1 MSGPVKILIADDEP
15 QIRKL
20 LAANLEAAGFSH
32 SSASNGKEAIDL
44 TARDSFNAVILDLG
58 LPDMDGTQV
67 VSRIREWSQ
76 IPILVLSVRTGV
88 EDKVAALDLGADDY
102 LTKPFHASELLARLR
117 AILRH
122 APREA
127 EAPVLEIAGLKLDF
141 AAHRISRGES
151 EIHLSATE
159 YSLLKLLAENAGKV
173 VTHRLILQT
182 VWGGAPEADPARLR
196 VFMNYLRKKVEL
208 DPSRPTLIRSEPGIG
223 YRLVEKE
230 TT

>member
-1 MSGPVKILIADDEP
+1 MSGSVKILIVDDEP

-20 LAANLEAAGFSH
+20 LAANLEAAGFTH
-32 SSASNGKEAIDL
+32 DSATSGKEAIDL
-44 TARDSFNAVILDLG
+44 TARDKFNAVILDLG

-67 VSRIREWSQ
+67 VARIREWSQ

-122 APREA
+122 APHHDEP
-127 EAPVLEIAGLKLDF
+127 PVLQIAGLRLDF
-141 AAHRISRGES
+141 ASHRISRGEN

-173 VTHRLILQT
+173 VTHRQILQT

-196 VFMNYLRKKVEL
+196 VFMNYLRKKIEL
-208 DPSRPTLIRSEPGIG
+208 DPSRPAMIRSEPGIG

>member
-1 MSGPVKILIADDEP
+1 MSVGSKILIVDDEP

-32 SSASNGKEAIDL
+32 ESVSNGKEAIDL
-44 TARDSFNAVILDLG
+44 VARDPFNAVILDLG
-58 LPDMDGTQV
+58 LPDMDGTLV
-67 VSRIREWSQ
+67 VSRIREWSL
-76 IPILVLSVRTGV
+76 IPILVLSIRTGV

-122 APREA
+122 APRET
-127 EAPVLEIAGLKLDF
+127 EPPILEIAGLRLDF
-141 AAHRISRGES
+141 ASHRISRGEN

-159 YSLLKLLAENAGKV
+159 YGLLKLLAENAGKV
-173 VTHRLILQT
+173 VTHRQILQT

-196 VFMNYLRKKVEL
+196 VFMNYLRKKIEV

-230 TT
+230 RT

>member
-1 MSGPVKILIADDEP
+1 MSASVKILIVDDEP

-20 LAANLEAAGFSH
+20 LAANLDAAGFAHAFAPS
-32 SSASNGKEAIDL
+32 GKEAIDQV
-44 TARDSFNAVILDLG
+44 ARDPYSAVILDLG
-58 LPDMDGTQV
+58 LPDMDGTLV

-76 IPILVLSVRTGV
+76 IPILVLSVRAGV

-122 APREA
+122 APRES
-127 EAPVLEIAGLKLDF
+127 EPPILEIGELRLDF
-141 AAHRISRGES
+141 AAHRITRGETV
-151 EIHLSATE
+151 IHLSATE
-159 YSLLKLLAENAGKV
+159 FSLLKLLAENAGKV
-173 VTHRLILQT
+173 VTHRQILQT

-196 VFMNYLRKKVEL
+196 VFMNYLRKKIER
-208 DPSRPTLIRSEPGIG
+208 DPRRPTLIRSEPGIG